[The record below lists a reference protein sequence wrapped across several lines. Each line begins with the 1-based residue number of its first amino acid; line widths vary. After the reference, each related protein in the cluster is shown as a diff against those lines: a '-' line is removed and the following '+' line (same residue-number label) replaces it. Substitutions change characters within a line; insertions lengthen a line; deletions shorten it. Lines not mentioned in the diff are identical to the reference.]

1 MGKLICSLAQR
12 TVEKGQ
18 GIMKNHRKKVPS
30 ELGLKRRVR
39 EFPGGAVVRTMLSH
53 CQRPQVQTWL
63 GSKILQVTRY
73 GQSVTMAGEAG
84 AVGLSC

>member
-18 GIMKNHRKKVPS
+18 VIMKNHRKEVPS

-53 CQRPQVQTWL
+53 CQGPQVQTWL
-63 GSKILQVTRY
+63 GSKILQVTQY